1 MTVFRLYQQNRKKKI
16 FLPNYQFLLGA
27 SDREESL
34 GKDNTDRESF
44 LLHLKQQDKA
54 YPPKSVSLIISIF
67 VYSDISHKVVGRP
80 WASFTL
86 IIKSPNVDPGY
97 PQYTLFSGFIHCA
110 RYHPV
115 GCGHTIGC
123 STPWNESSKPL
134 NMYLPETNNPVLQS
148 TKSTPIQWS
157 FPFHFNY
164 HHLGYVHISHDSYPD
179 IVRGVIFLHSL
190 SGINS
195 GISLEFISAILIS
208 WYINIC
214 VTFDNQ
220 LFAECGYWN
229 LVNFSKQIF
238 FFQIYD
244 TTINNVY
251 LIWTNRV
258 ISSMTGKQNITL
270 VHIIYKNSWVFK
282 IVIIDTTQDFTRY
295 FYISWHWHV

>member
-1 MTVFRLYQQNRKKKI
+1 MTQAI
-16 FLPNYQFLLGA
+16 H
-27 SDREESL
+27 SL
-34 GKDNTDRESF
+34 
-44 LLHLKQQDKA
+44 
-54 YPPKSVSLIISIF
+54 VI
-67 VYSDISHKVVGRP
+67 
-80 WASFTL
+80 
-86 IIKSPNVDPGY
+86 
-97 PQYTLFSGFIHCA
+97 YTLFSGFIHCA

-164 HHLGYVHISHDSYPD
+164 HHLRYVHISHDSYPD

-220 LFAECGYWN
+220 LFAKCGHWN

-282 IVIIDTTQDFTRY
+282 MVIIDSTQDFTRY

>member
-1 MTVFRLYQQNRKKKI
+1 MELPISLQLPPFRI
-16 FLPNYQFLLGA
+16 C
-27 SDREESL
+27 
-34 GKDNTDRESF
+34 T
-44 LLHLKQQDKA
+44 
-54 YPPKSVSLIISIF
+54 
-67 VYSDISHKVVGRP
+67 
-80 WASFTL
+80 
-86 IIKSPNVDPGY
+86 
-97 PQYTLFSGFIHCA
+97 
-110 RYHPV
+110 
-115 GCGHTIGC
+115 
-123 STPWNESSKPL
+123 
-134 NMYLPETNNPVLQS
+134 
-148 TKSTPIQWS
+148 
-157 FPFHFNY
+157 
-164 HHLGYVHISHDSYPD
+164 HDSYPD

-258 ISSMTGKQNITL
+258 MSSMTGEQNITL

-282 IVIIDTTQDFTRY
+282 MVIIDTTQDFTRY